1 MRSSQVFG
9 SKQAARDWAAR
20 EEYLI
25 LNAKPERQTA
35 VFGDVL
41 GRYAREV
48 SPKKRGA
55 RWEILRIERF
65 RLDAIARV
73 LMADLTATDFSAWR
87 DARLHEVAPATVN
100 REMVLLS
107 AVLSVA
113 RKEWR
118 LIALN
123 PISDVRKPTKPPAR
137 DRLVSDTEFERLEVA
152 AGSDLTKQKARAF
165 HAFRFSIET
174 AMRAG
179 EVVGLEWSRVDLG
192 KRVARLAMTKNGT
205 AREVP
210 LSSEAVRLL
219 EALPRLD
226 PVFGLTS
233 ANLDALW
240 RRLRDRAGVVD
251 LTYHDSRH
259 VAITRLARKLDV
271 LPLARMVGHKDL
283 RMLQTYYNESAEELA
298 KLLD

>member
-1 MRSSQVFG
+1 MASFRKMSGNRWRAEVARKGVRMSEVFAG
-9 SKQAARDWAAR
+9 KQAAKNWAVR
-20 EEYLI
+20 QEYLI
-25 LNAKPERQTA
+25 LNAKPEGETA
-35 VFGDVL
+35 IFGDVL
-41 GRYAREV
+41 ARYAREV

-65 RLDAIARV
+65 RLDDIARA
-73 LMADLTATDFSAWR
+73 LMADLTASDFSAWR
-87 DARLHEVAPATVN
+87 DARLREVAPATVN

-113 RKEWR
+113 RKEWG
-118 LIALN
+118 LITVN

-137 DRLVSDTEFERLEVA
+137 DRLVTDLELERLA
-152 AGSDLTKQKARAF
+152 AMAGSDLTKQIGRAF

-205 AREVP
+205 ARDVP

-240 RRLRDRAGVVD
+240 RRLTPWRSALLLPMFAHCVRV
-251 LTYHDSRH
+251 
-259 VAITRLARKLDV
+259 RK
-271 LPLARMVGHKDL
+271 
-283 RMLQTYYNESAEELA
+283 T
-298 KLLD
+298 